1 MVARSVVVV
10 FVVALVV
17 VLEAGSEVT
26 AMDSAGVVL
35 LSADAEAVELFVV
48 VSGTGG
54 NVLRMAVVVSVS
66 VVVAV
71 ATGTVVGCVVS
82 VLPLPFAAS
91 HSCKKASASSVYLP

>member
-1 MVARSVVVV
+1 MVVRSVVVA

-35 LSADAEAVELFVV
+35 LSADTEAVELSVA

-82 VLPLPFAAS
+82 VLPLPFALKSEAKRS
-91 HSCKKASASSVYLP
+91 